1 MFQGRIL
8 FAGADVHLTELTTC
22 ILERRGYKLVCT
34 HNPATILRRVQ
45 KERPHLVILDQAQ
58 MGGKRGVD
66 ICRRMRE
73 IFTREEIPILLLTH
87 AGEEGPI
94 LEAVEAGANE
104 CLTVPYRAHELVAR
118 TAILIRHRR
127 KHESKRLAR
136 RVLNRVISGE
146 EVDLAGG
153 LPFGSYIL
161 QKVLGR
167 GCMGAVFLARDRESG
182 EDLALKV
189 LDPDLH
195 SDGRAMKRLQRE
207 GKLLM
212 GIRHENIVTVHKVT
226 SCDGFSYLAMEYV
239 EGQSLMRRLEALEL
253 AEDFE
258 PFDAVDAFDIFLQVA
273 SALGAMWASNLI
285 HRDVKPENILL
296 TPTGSVK
303 LVDFGLA
310 RRDEDEP
317 LTRSGI
323 IYGTPNYMSPE
334 QIQGLELDFR
344 TDIYSLGATLY
355 HALTGRAPFDS
366 PSTRGILY
374 RHVFEDLRSPQRIR
388 PDLPAE
394 ATEVV
399 CRMMAKDPEA
409 RFQNFLSMRKALEAA
424 RETVLEARRGEAA
437 AVAEEQPPVLPEGG
451 RPR

>member
-1 MFQGRIL
+1 M
-8 FAGADVHLTELTTC
+8 HLAELTTC
-22 ILERRGYKLVCT
+22 VLERRGYDITCT
-34 HNPATILRRVQ
+34 HNPGTILQRVQ

-58 MGGKRGVD
+58 MGGRRGVE
-66 ICRRMRE
+66 ICRKLRE
-73 IFTREEIPILLLTH
+73 VFTRQEIPILLLTH

-94 LEAVEAGANE
+94 LEGVAAGANE
-104 CLTVPYRAHELVAR
+104 CLTVPYRAHELVAQ
-118 TAILIRHRR
+118 TAILIRRR
-127 KHESKRLAR
+127 KREESRRLAR
-136 RVLNRVISGE
+136 RVLHRVISGE

-153 LPFGSYIL
+153 LPFGNYVL

-167 GCMGAVFLARDRESG
+167 GCMGAVFLAKDPESG

-195 SDGRAMKRLQRE
+195 TDGRAMKRLQRE

-212 GIRHENIVTVHKVT
+212 GIRHDNIVTVHKVT

-239 EGQSLMRRLEALEL
+239 EGQSLMRRLEAMEL
-253 AEDFE
+253 AEDYE
-258 PFDAVDAFDIFLQVA
+258 PFDAVAAFDIFLQVA

-296 TPTGSVK
+296 TPSGSVK

-310 RRDEDEP
+310 RSDEDEP

-344 TDIYSLGATLY
+344 TDVYSLGATLY
-355 HALTGRAPFDS
+355 HVLTGRAPFES

-374 RHVFEDLRSPQRIR
+374 RHVFEDLRFPRRMR
-388 PDLPAE
+388 PDLPPI

-409 RFQNFLSMRKALEAA
+409 RYANFLSLRKALEEA
-424 RETVLEARRGEAA
+424 RDTVLETRRGEAA
-437 AVAEEQPPVLPEGG
+437 VIADERPPAWPDAERSE
-451 RPR
+451 